1 MRSCHPDYPPIE
13 NNTITT
19 NEVTEASFN
28 SCFKSGRQTTDD
40 NSLIVI
46 GIELEQIVSLRS
58 IFFVE
63 ANKSNKYNNWLDEEW
78 TDSDGLKRQRDAT
91 QYHA

>member
-13 NNTITT
+13 ENVYTT
-19 NEVTEASFN
+19 NVVTYATFN
-28 SCFKSGRQTTDD
+28 SCLKSGELKTSE
-40 NSLIVI
+40 NGLIVI

-63 ANKSNKYNNWLDEEW
+63 ANKSNKHNNWLDEVW
-78 TDSDGLKRQRDAT
+78 TDSDGLESSRDGT